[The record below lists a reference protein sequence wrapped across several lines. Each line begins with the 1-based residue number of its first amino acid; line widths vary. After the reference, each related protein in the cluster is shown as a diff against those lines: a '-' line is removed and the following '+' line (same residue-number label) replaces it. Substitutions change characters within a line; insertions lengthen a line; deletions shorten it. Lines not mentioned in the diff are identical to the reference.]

1 MVENLQHKSKFNC
14 QKLIQMVTVD
24 FYLIPFLFRDGL
36 SWVKRFFRRPIHLRF
51 IIVRIVKTIVHLQE
65 RMNR

>member
-36 SWVKRFFRRPIHLRF
+36 SWVKRFARRPIHLRF
-51 IIVRIVKTIVHLQE
+51 IVRIVKTIVHLQE

>member
-1 MVENLQHKSKFNC
+1 MTVKGKERGEDGAIEIKRKMVEKLQHKSKFNC

-36 SWVKRFFRRPIHLRF
+36 S
-51 IIVRIVKTIVHLQE
+51 
-65 RMNR
+65 

>member
-1 MVENLQHKSKFNC
+1 
-14 QKLIQMVTVD
+14 MVTVD

-36 SWVKRFFRRPIHLRF
+36 SWVKRFVRRPIHLRF
-51 IIVRIVKTIVHLQE
+51 IVRIVKTIVHLQE

>member
-1 MVENLQHKSKFNC
+1 
-14 QKLIQMVTVD
+14 MVTVD

-36 SWVKRFFRRPIHLRF
+36 SWVKRFARRPIHLRF
-51 IIVRIVKTIVHLQE
+51 VVRIVKTIVHLQE